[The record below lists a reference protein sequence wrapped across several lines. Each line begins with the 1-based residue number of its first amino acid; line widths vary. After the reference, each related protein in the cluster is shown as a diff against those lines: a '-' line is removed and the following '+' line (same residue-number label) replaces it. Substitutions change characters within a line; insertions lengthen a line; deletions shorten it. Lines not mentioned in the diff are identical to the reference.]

1 MGVLHPAARYLMEV
15 GYPMLNRM
23 DFFLKD
29 EPVLVE
35 DKAFTDVVTYTLV
48 VRCADEAGFV
58 RRVADL
64 SDGAVAPLRCEEVY
78 LAWPEEDAP

>member
-1 MGVLHPAARYLMEV
+1 MHPTARYLMEIA
-15 GYPMLNRM
+15 YPMLNRM

-29 EPVLVE
+29 EPVKVE

-48 VRCADEAGFV
+48 VRCADEAGFLARLTNMSEGTV
-58 RRVADL
+58 
-64 SDGAVAPLRCEEVY
+64 SPLRYEEIY